1 MSVRLATALARA
13 CGAALLSCSL
23 LLPAAAQADDA
34 VTLTLYNGQHEAT
47 GKAVAEAFT
56 RKTGIKVLI
65 RKGGGGQLANQIAE
79 EGERSPADIIYTEEA
94 PPLIKLAS
102 QGLLAKVDEAT
113 LKQIDPKLSDDNG
126 YWLGVT
132 TRVRVLAYNP
142 ELVSAAELPKS
153 VLEVAEPEWAGKIA
167 FVPSSGEFV
176 GQTAAVIRLNG
187 REAAEEW
194 LTGLKAFGSTYTN
207 NVVAMKAVEN
217 GEVGAALINSY
228 YWMALKH
235 EKGEL
240 KSRLHYF
247 ADGDAGG
254 LASVSGV
261 AVVKTTQHL
270 KEAQQFLAFMVSEE
284 GQKVVLSK
292 SPEYPVNPAV
302 AADPQLKP
310 FDQLKPPA
318 ITASEIGLAED
329 ALDLQ
334 REVGMN

>member
-1 MSVRLATALARA
+1 MSAHRVTGLARA
-13 CGAALLSCSL
+13 IGAAVLSCGMLFASG
-23 LLPAAAQADDA
+23 ARADDP

-47 GKAVAEAFT
+47 GKAVAAAFEK
-56 RKTGIKVLI
+56 KTGIKVLI

-79 EGERSPADIIYTEEA
+79 EGERSPADVIYTEEA
-94 PPLIKLAS
+94 PPLVKLAS
-102 QGLLAKVDEAT
+102 QGLLAQVDPAT
-113 LKQIDPKLSDDNG
+113 LAQIDPKLSDDQG
-126 YWLGVT
+126 RWLGIT

-142 ELVSAAELPKS
+142 ELVSEAELPKS
-153 VLEVAEPEWAGKIA
+153 VLEVAEPEWDGKIA

-194 LTGLKAFGSTYTN
+194 LVGLKAFGSTYTN
-207 NVVAMKAVEN
+207 NVIAMKAVEN

-228 YWMALKH
+228 YWMALKR

-240 KSRLHYF
+240 KSKLHYF

-254 LASVSGV
+254 LASVSGA
-261 AVVKTTQHL
+261 AVVKSTKHP
-270 KEAQQFLAFMVSEE
+270 KEAQQFLAFMISEE

-292 SPEYPVNPAV
+292 SPEYPVNKAV
-302 AADPQLKP
+302 AADPLLKP
-310 FDQLKPPA
+310 LDQLKPPA

-334 REVGMN
+334 REAGMN

>member
-1 MSVRLATALARA
+1 MSVHRVTMLARA
-13 CGAALLSCSL
+13 LGAGVLSIGLLF
-23 LLPAAAQADDA
+23 AAQVRADDA
-34 VTLTLYNGQHEAT
+34 VTLTLYNGQHDAT
-47 GKAVAEAFT
+47 GKAVAAAFEK
-56 RKTGIKVLI
+56 KTGIKVLI

-94 PPLIKLAS
+94 PPLVKLAS
-102 QGLLAKVDEAT
+102 QGLLAKVDPTT
-113 LKQIDPKLSDDNG
+113 LGKIDPKASDKDG
-126 YWLGVT
+126 YWLGIT

-142 ELVSAAELPKS
+142 EQVTEAELPKS
-153 VLEVAEPEWAGKIA
+153 VLEVADPEWAGKIA

-207 NVVAMKAVEN
+207 NVIAMKAVEN

-228 YWMALKH
+228 YWMALKR

-240 KSRLHYF
+240 KSKLHYF

-254 LASVSGV
+254 LASVSGA
-261 AVVKTTQHL
+261 AVIKTSKHP
-270 KEAQQFLAFMVSEE
+270 KEAQQFLDYMISEE
-284 GQKVVLSK
+284 GQQVILSK
-292 SPEYPVNPAV
+292 SPEYPVNKAV
-302 AADPQLKP
+302 AADPLLKP
-310 FDQLKPPA
+310 FDQIKPPA

>member
-1 MSVRLATALARA
+1 MSVRFATALARA
-13 CGAALLSCSL
+13 CGAAFLSCGL
-23 LLPAAAQADDA
+23 LLPLAAQADDA

-56 RKTGIKVLI
+56 KKTGIKVLI

-94 PPLIKLAS
+94 PPLVKLAS
-102 QGLLAKVDEAT
+102 QGLLAKVDEST
-113 LKQIDPKLSDDNG
+113 LQQIDPKLSDDNG

-142 ELVSAAELPKS
+142 DLISEDELPKS
-153 VLEVAEPEWAGKIA
+153 VLEVAEPEWSGKIA

-207 NVVAMKAVEN
+207 NVIAMKAVEN

-228 YWMALKH
+228 YWMALKR

-247 ADGDAGG
+247 AAGDAGG

-261 AVVKTTQHL
+261 AVVKTTKHL

-284 GQKVVLSK
+284 GQKAVLSK

-302 AADPQLKP
+302 AADPLLKP
-310 FDQLKPPA
+310 LDQLQPPA